1 MANVIGY
8 LRVSTEK
15 QDIEK
20 QRHLL
25 LEFANKEKLH
35 IAEFIE
41 VEASTRKSSVERR
54 IDYLKSRLEIGS
66 VLLVAE
72 LSRLERS
79 MVDCINLVT
88 SISEMG
94 VKIKFVRQPE
104 LDTGGIHGKLILAI
118 FGYFAETERE
128 YIRMRTK
135 QGLEAA
141 KANGKVLGRPKGC
154 RNKRGLALDPFK
166 DEIQAYMKLGLPVE
180 SIRKII
186 NGRLGKSFSYN
197 TYSAYV
203 KELIKSEGKFSDKI
217 TRQN

>member
-1 MANVIGY
+1 MKEVIGY
-8 LRVSTEK
+8 IRVSTEK

-25 LEFANKEKLH
+25 LEYAHKERLQ
-35 IAEFIE
+35 INEFIE
-41 VEASTRKSSVERR
+41 VEASSRKSSVERR
-54 IDYLKSRLEIGS
+54 IDYLRNKLKPNS

-118 FGYFAETERE
+118 FGYFAEAERE

-141 KANGKVLGRPKGC
+141 KAKGKVLGRPKGC
-154 RNKRGLALDPFK
+154 KNKKGLALEPYK
-166 DEIQAYMKLGLPVE
+166 NEIMAYIKLGLPTA

-186 NGRLGKSFSYN
+186 NGRSERKLSYN
-197 TYSAYV
+197 TYSSYV
-203 KELIKSEGKFSDKI
+203 KEL
-217 TRQN
+217 TRTEMKLL

>member
-1 MANVIGY
+1 MADIMKDVIGY

-15 QDIEK
+15 QDIDK

-25 LEFANKEKLH
+25 LEYANREKYH
-35 IAEFIE
+35 ITEFVE

-54 IDYLKSRLEIGS
+54 IDYLKSRLKPNT

-94 VKIKFVRQPE
+94 VKVKFVRQPE

-118 FGYFAETERE
+118 FGYFAEAERE

-141 KANGKVLGRPKGC
+141 RSQGKVLGRPKGC
-154 RNKRGLALDPFK
+154 RNKNGLALDPYK
-166 DEIQAYMKLGLPVE
+166 DEILAYLKLGLPVA

-186 NGRLGKSFSYN
+186 NGKAERKLSYN
-197 TYSAYV
+197 SYSTYV
-203 KELIKSEGKFSDKI
+203 MGLKGVELKF
-217 TRQN
+217 